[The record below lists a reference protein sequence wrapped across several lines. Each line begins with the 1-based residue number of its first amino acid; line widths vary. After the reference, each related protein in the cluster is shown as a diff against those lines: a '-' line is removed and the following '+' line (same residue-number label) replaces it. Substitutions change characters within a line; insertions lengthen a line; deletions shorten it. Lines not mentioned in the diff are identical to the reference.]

1 LQDVKYQCT
10 VVELLIEKHD
20 SFFQTS
26 DEIRHLN
33 QTIQKNSFS
42 LSNRTTSRFVF
53 DEFLYLEFTCFDVL
67 HKINTRISLYV
78 HFDKSELS
86 LSNSGKS
93 ERSSTWGAQVS
104 RLPNVLETFEAL
116 KMDSSSDEE
125 RILAP
130 LPESDFTDDFS
141 ESEDAELQL

>member
-1 LQDVKYQCT
+1 M
-10 VVELLIEKHD
+10 
-20 SFFQTS
+20 
-26 DEIRHLN
+26 
-33 QTIQKNSFS
+33 
-42 LSNRTTSRFVF
+42 
-53 DEFLYLEFTCFDVL
+53 
-67 HKINTRISLYV
+67 YV

-125 RILAP
+125 RILHVAP